1 MIRTCCPCALSHRE
15 PGSCSASPHDPR
27 RLAASRPLAVG
38 TTDEIPRVLRQIVG
52 GGKAAAAVVIKTTAT
67 ITATASLRTVASH
80 STGETGCDIATD
92 RFVVVG
98 R

>member
-1 MIRTCCPCALSHRE
+1 M
-15 PGSCSASPHDPR
+15 
-27 RLAASRPLAVG
+27 
-38 TTDEIPRVLRQIVG
+38 LRQIVG

-67 ITATASLRTVASH
+67 ITATASLRTVAVIAP
-80 STGETGCDIATD
+80 GRPAGIATD

>member
-1 MIRTCCPCALSHRE
+1 M
-15 PGSCSASPHDPR
+15 
-27 RLAASRPLAVG
+27 
-38 TTDEIPRVLRQIVG
+38 LRQIVG